1 MMKIYIRKREEKIM
15 RKRLLYVM
23 LAFVLV
29 SVLTLAGCGE
39 SETESLSDVLALDA
53 LETVWNSYGE
63 DERFPVSGG
72 DIDNTVM
79 DAPGKFSVASGDAV
93 DASLGYPADKIG
105 DIDDAASL
113 IHMMNANTVTAAAFR
128 LSEGTDAKDAAKA
141 IEDNLDGRQ
150 WMCGFPDKLAIVKVG
165 QRTIISVFGNEEL
178 VDTFI
183 EKAQVSYE
191 KAEILTDKSL
201 SF

>member
-29 SVLTLAGCGE
+29 SVLSLAGCGE

-79 DAPGKFSVASGDAV
+79 DAPGKFSVAS
-93 DASLGYPADKIG
+93 ASLGYPAYKIG
-105 DIDDAASL
+105 DIDDSASL
-113 IHMMNANTVTAAAFR
+113 IHLMNANTFTAAAFR

>member
-72 DIDNTVM
+72 MAGGFRCVLTGIHVR
-79 DAPGKFSVASGDAV
+79 KFSRGV
-93 DASLGYPADKIG
+93 
-105 DIDDAASL
+105 
-113 IHMMNANTVTAAAFR
+113 
-128 LSEGTDAKDAAKA
+128 
-141 IEDNLDGRQ
+141 
-150 WMCGFPDKLAIVKVG
+150 
-165 QRTIISVFGNEEL
+165 
-178 VDTFI
+178 
-183 EKAQVSYE
+183 
-191 KAEILTDKSL
+191 
-201 SF
+201 